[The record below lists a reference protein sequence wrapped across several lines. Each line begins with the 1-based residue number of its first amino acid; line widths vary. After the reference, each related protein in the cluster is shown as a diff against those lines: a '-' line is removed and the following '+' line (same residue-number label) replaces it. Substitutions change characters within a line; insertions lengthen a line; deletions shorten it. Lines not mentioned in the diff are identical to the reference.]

1 MRKKLLQF
9 TGLLLTGC
17 IVSNVWLG
25 SVVSASYDDGSDYY
39 YDDSGSYEDWSSYED
54 YSQPQETPEPSP
66 EAYFDP
72 VQTDEIEDWPE
83 GPKVQAESAIVMDT
97 YTGAVLY
104 GKNIDEK
111 QYPASI
117 TKIMTTLVA
126 VENNDLEDTVTISKN
141 AIEGTAVEGSSNAG
155 LSEGEKLT
163 VEQCL
168 MAVMLASANEAAYA
182 IAEKT
187 SGNLKKFVE
196 LMNQRARELGCTNT
210 HFNNANGLPD
220 EKHYTSAHDMA
231 LIASAAWSNPNF
243 RKFVKCQEYTIPAT
257 NKNPEPNYL
266 FNHHKMM
273 SQGEYAYSGCTGG
286 KTGYTSQALNT
297 LVTYAYRKGMTLVC
311 VDLRTNGTP
320 IYTDTAAMLDYG
332 FDNFH
337 RVTATKAT
345 GATTIQVL
353 PCDRFLLNKDGNIT
367 LQVRKKPA
375 CVTVPKTADIKKDL
389 KLELE
394 VLPNYAG
401 EWILQTN
408 YTYRDHPVGNGI
420 VYEQKVLPELLSARA
435 EPDEK

>member
-1 MRKKLLQF
+1 MRKKLLRL
-9 TGLLLTGC
+9 TGLLLAGC
-17 IVSNVWLG
+17 LTIHPLCSP
-25 SVVSASYDDGSDYY
+25 VVFASYDDGQDYAA
-39 YDDSGSYEDWSSYED
+39 D
-54 YSQPQETPEPSP
+54 PLPAETPQPSP

-72 VQTDEIEDWPE
+72 IQTNDIPGWPE
-83 GPKVQAESAIVMDT
+83 GPQVQAESAIVMDT

-111 QYPASI
+111 LYPASI
-117 TKIMTTLVA
+117 TKIMTALVA
-126 VENNDLEDTVTISKN
+126 VENNDLDDTVTISKT

-155 LSEGEKLT
+155 LVEGEKLT

-257 NKNPEPNYL
+257 NKHSEPNYL
-266 FNHHKMM
+266 YNHHKMM
-273 SQGEYAYSGCTGG
+273 GGGDYPYPGCTGG

-311 VDLRTNGTP
+311 VSLRTNGTP
-320 IYTDTAAMLDYG
+320 IYADTASLLDYG
-332 FDNFH
+332 FEQFH
-337 RVTATKAT
+337 RVTATKPT
-345 GATTIQVL
+345 GSTTVRSL
-353 PCDRFLLNKDGNIT
+353 PSEQFLLNSGGSIT
-367 LQVRKKPA
+367 LQLRKKPA

-389 KLELE
+389 KLSPE

-401 EWILQTN
+401 DWILRTN
-408 YTYRDHPVGNGI
+408 YTYQGQYVGNGI
-420 VYEQKVLPELLSARA
+420 VYEQKVLPDLLKTS
-435 EPDEK
+435 